1 MKKASAAF
9 IAFIWRVLKGKTS
22 HCCYVVAELHCPWH
36 SAKAV
41 SQLWILVPSCFL
53 HEIGVSCLYF
63 KGKDPSLW
71 KQFECC
77 MPQLTL
83 LLVFVVL
90 SRAGLWIAQTLYLG
104 TSEPKKERRPH
115 GFIQL
120 ETGLIFPGTFHV
132 VPGQFT
138 AVLEQIR
145 CFTVV
150 FSFYWMQGRALFSWI
165 IPPVFLDSI
174 CGSLLQDLSFP
185 WSTAVV
191 LKHPFSFLY

>member
-104 TSEPKKERRPH
+104 TSEPKKRKKTP
-115 GFIQL
+115 
-120 ETGLIFPGTFHV
+120 
-132 VPGQFT
+132 
-138 AVLEQIR
+138 
-145 CFTVV
+145 
-150 FSFYWMQGRALFSWI
+150 WI
-165 IPPVFLDSI
+165 YPIGD
-174 CGSLLQDLSFP
+174 GSDLSWYISCCARAIYRSP
-185 WSTAVV
+185 GANQM
-191 LKHPFSFLY
+191 LHCCI